1 VESSDPDRSL
11 IRAAQ
16 GGNHFAFEQ
25 LVRAYDQTVLRLA
38 FRITGSESDAQ
49 DVHQE
54 AFLKVYKKLEGFRFE
69 CAFST
74 WVYRIA
80 TNVCL
85 DLLRRKRARAEDGA
99 IESNADNL
107 LSRVSDN
114 KPVNNPE
121 QQLLRQELG
130 AHIARALQRLTPR
143 ERLVFELKHFEGLKL
158 QQVSEILDCSE
169 PAARTSLFRAT
180 KKLRFTLVRYA
191 KRTAKQRGAQ
201 DLNSCRI
208 PVITLRERQ
217 ALPLR

>member
-1 VESSDPDRSL
+1 VESSDKDRSL

-16 GGNHFAFEQ
+16 AGNQVAFEQ
-25 LVRAYDQTVLRLA
+25 LVHSYDQGVLRLA

-54 AFLKVYKKLEGFRFE
+54 AFLKVYKKLDGFRFE

-85 DLLRRKRARAEDGA
+85 DQLRRKRVRAEGLA
-99 IESNADNL
+99 IESNIDNC
-107 LSRVSDN
+107 LSNVSDD

-130 AHIARALQRLTPR
+130 CHIARALGRLTPR
-143 ERLVFELKHFEGLKL
+143 ERLVFELKHFQELKL

-169 PAARTSLFRAT
+169 PAVKTSLFRAK
-180 KKLRFTLVRYA
+180 KKLRLNLARYT
-191 KRTAKQRGAQ
+191 KRTAKQRAQ
-201 DLNSCRI
+201 GLNHRQI

>member
-1 VESSDPDRSL
+1 LESTDQDRSL

-25 LVRAYDQTVLRLA
+25 LVRAYDQGVLRLA
-38 FRITGSESDAQ
+38 LRITGSESDAQ

-54 AFLKVYKKLEGFRFE
+54 VFLKVYKKLDGFRFE

-85 DLLRRKRARAEDGA
+85 DQLRRKRVRAEDGA
-99 IESNADNL
+99 IENIDNFLSN
-107 LSRVSDN
+107 VSDD

-121 QQLLRQELG
+121 QQMLSQELRC
-130 AHIARALQRLTPR
+130 HIARALGRLTPR
-143 ERLVFELKHFEGLKL
+143 ERLVFELKHFQELKL

-169 PAARTSLFRAT
+169 PAVKTSLFRAT
-180 KKLRFTLVRYA
+180 KKLRLNLARYT
-191 KRTAKQRGAQ
+191 KGTAKQRGAQ
-201 DLNSCRI
+201 GLNPRRI
-208 PVITLRERQ
+208 PVISLRERQ
-217 ALPLR
+217 ALPVR

>member
-1 VESSDPDRSL
+1 VESTDRDRSL
-11 IRAAQ
+11 VRAAQ

-25 LVRAYDQTVLRLA
+25 LVHAYDRAVLRLA
-38 FRITGSESDAQ
+38 LRITGSESDAQ

-54 AFLKVYKKLEGFRFE
+54 AFLKIYKKLVGFRFE

-85 DLLRRKRARAEDGA
+85 DHLRRKRARSEDGA
-99 IESNADNL
+99 IESNV
-107 LSRVSDN
+107 VSDD

-121 QQLLRQELG
+121 RQLLGQELG
-130 AHIARALQRLTPR
+130 AHIARALRRLTPR

-158 QQVSEILDCSE
+158 QQVCEILDCSE
-169 PAARTSLFRAT
+169 SAVKTSMFRAT
-180 KKLRFTLVRYA
+180 KKLRLNLARYA
-191 KRTAKQRGAQ
+191 KGTAKQRRAQ
-201 DLNSCRI
+201 DLNSVRT
-208 PVITLRERQ
+208 PVITLRERP

>member
-1 VESSDPDRSL
+1 LESTDQDRSL

-16 GGNHFAFEQ
+16 GGNQIAFEQ
-25 LVRAYDQTVLRLA
+25 LVRAYDQGVLRLA
-38 FRITGSESDAQ
+38 LRITGSESDAQ

-54 AFLKVYKKLEGFRFE
+54 AFLKIYKKLDGFRFE

-85 DLLRRKRARAEDGA
+85 DLLRRKRTRAEGSP
-99 IESNADNL
+99 IESNIDDF
-107 LSRVSDN
+107 LSNVSDD

-130 AHIARALQRLTPR
+130 SHIARALGRLTPR
-143 ERLVFELKHFEGLKL
+143 ERLVFELKHFQELKL

-169 PAARTSLFRAT
+169 PAVKTSLFRAT
-180 KKLRFTLVRYA
+180 KKLRLNLARYA
-191 KRTAKQRGAQ
+191 KRTAKQRGPQ
-201 DLNSCRI
+201 DLNSHRI
-208 PVITLRERQ
+208 PVIALRERQ
-217 ALPLR
+217 ALPLS